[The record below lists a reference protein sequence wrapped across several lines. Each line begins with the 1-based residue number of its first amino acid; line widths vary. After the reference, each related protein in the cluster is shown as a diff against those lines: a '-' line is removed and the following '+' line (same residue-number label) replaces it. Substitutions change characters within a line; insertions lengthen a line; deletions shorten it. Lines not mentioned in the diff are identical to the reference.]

1 MFLSPGRDGQRTNGG
16 IFYVGFWRG
25 EDRERGFLRG
35 NLSFWGKKGSPAP
48 PPKKAAFTR
57 SAPRRAG
64 QAAYEKMQQGT
75 RSGVR
80 GFGGRTFL
88 SGERKVPPHPFQ
100 RKPLLC
106 GLPRG
111 ERVRPHTEGCGGRR
125 GTENGGFGGGASQ
138 AAGFARPPHP
148 PWGGR
153 AFRLSWGERERGL
166 LSPERRPLSQKN
178 KSAIILQSGF
188 PRARILRPRSDPRP
202 GFHRCS

>member
-1 MFLSPGRDGQRTNGG
+1 MLGFGEGRTENGV
-16 IFYVGFWRG
+16 FA
-25 EDRERGFLRG
+25 G
-35 NLSFWGKKGSPAP
+35 NLSFRGKKGSPAP

-64 QAAYEKMQQGT
+64 QAAYGKDAAGDEE
-75 RSGVR
+75 R
-80 GFGGRTFL
+80 RT
-88 SGERKVPPHPFQ
+88 
-100 RKPLLC
+100 
-106 GLPRG
+106 
-111 ERVRPHTEGCGGRR
+111 
-125 GTENGGFGGGASQ
+125 GGFWRGNLSFWGKKGSPAPLPKKAAFMRSAPRRAGQ
-138 AAGFARPPHP
+138 AAELARPPHP